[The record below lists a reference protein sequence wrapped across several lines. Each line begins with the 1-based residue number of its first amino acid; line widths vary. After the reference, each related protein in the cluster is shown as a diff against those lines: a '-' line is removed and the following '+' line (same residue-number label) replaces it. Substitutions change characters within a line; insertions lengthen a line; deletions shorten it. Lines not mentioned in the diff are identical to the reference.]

1 MSVAITTPSEVAIP
15 RERRP
20 LDTAFRAYSIWR
32 SFPVREKVVR
42 EKEYAESPWGRKGGR
57 YLMNKR
63 WEGLVNCEK
72 LPELAV
78 TAVAVNNNGNE
89 VAVGCANGNVRV
101 YDLSR

>member
-1 MSVAITTPSEVAIP
+1 MSY
-15 RERRP
+15 RNFG
-20 LDTAFRAYSIWR
+20 L
-32 SFPVREKVVR
+32 
-42 EKEYAESPWGRKGGR
+42 AEGLGGGDWGRKGGR

>member
-1 MSVAITTPSEVAIP
+1 
-15 RERRP
+15 
-20 LDTAFRAYSIWR
+20 
-32 SFPVREKVVR
+32 
-42 EKEYAESPWGRKGGR
+42 
-57 YLMNKR
+57 MNKR